1 MKQQLLD
8 YLLLEKRC
16 KKWYSQ
22 AFCYFQGA
30 AEQLAQNMDPGE
42 QQAALATSAA
52 TVQIQQQQQQEDRL
66 IGSQGE
72 GAAEGALL
80 RKHVARRAAK
90 GTTKQESSNASC
102 FTTQD
107 LPRVDPPPVCGAT
120 APARLTDRLRLQIA
134 GFLQTQLDLVQRA
147 VYSMPRNGQVPSLFW
162 GTEKAEPVQ
171 LSDDD

>member
-30 AEQLAQNMDPGE
+30 AEELAQDMEQGE
-42 QQAALATSAA
+42 QQAALAASAA
-52 TVQIQQQQQQEDRL
+52 SVQTQQQQQQEDRPT
-66 IGSQGE
+66 GSQGD
-72 GAAEGALL
+72 GAAEGAIL
-80 RKHVARRAAK
+80 RKQVVRRAAR
-90 GTTKQESSNASC
+90 GTTMQESSNVSC
-102 FTTQD
+102 SATQD
-107 LPRVDPPPVCGAT
+107 LARVDPPPVCGAT

-134 GFLQTQLDLVQRA
+134 GFLQAQLDLVQRA

-162 GTEKAEPVQ
+162 RTEKAELVQ